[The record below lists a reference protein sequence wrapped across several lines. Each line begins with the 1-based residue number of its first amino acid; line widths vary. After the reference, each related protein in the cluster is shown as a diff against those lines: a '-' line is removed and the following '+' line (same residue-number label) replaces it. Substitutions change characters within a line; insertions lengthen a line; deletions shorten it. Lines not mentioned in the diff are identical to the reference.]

1 MQKISAVLCEN
12 PPKHHTT
19 RPAVRAEKSRCVYVR
34 YTVVGTWDQRQSRK
48 GKGKRKGRGYWTP
61 RRLVEPEGQNRG
73 RCELPPVD
81 HVYLSPLPRLVHV
94 LVFVAIT
101 TYPGGKDLDAGILD
115 VPAELGDGP
124 AGAAKLV
131 RVVDDVGEV
140 GGGGGKG
147 IATCVGAAGAV
158 ATP

>member
-94 LVFVAIT
+94 LVSRS
-101 TYPGGKDLDAGILD
+101 PGRNIHVTACVCTPIFSLPQVRSDMYRVEFLRWCL
-115 VPAELGDGP
+115 LR
-124 AGAAKLV
+124 AKEQGSRTSLEQV
-131 RVVDDVGEV
+131 Q
-140 GGGGGKG
+140 
-147 IATCVGAAGAV
+147 
-158 ATP
+158 